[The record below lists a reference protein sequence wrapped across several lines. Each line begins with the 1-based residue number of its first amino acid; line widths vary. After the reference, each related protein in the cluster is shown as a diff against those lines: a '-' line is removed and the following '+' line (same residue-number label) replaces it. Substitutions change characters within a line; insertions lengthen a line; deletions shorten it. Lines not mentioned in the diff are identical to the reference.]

1 MRKVLLTAAALVL
14 AGLSS
19 IAIGAPAD
27 KAETVQQE
35 EVKWLTNFAQA
46 HEIAKKENKVL
57 FVDFSGSDWCGWCI
71 KLHKEVLSQKAFLDY
86 AKDNLVLVLI
96 DFPRRKA
103 QSPEEKRQNA
113 ALARQFNVRGYPT
126 VLLISPE
133 GKILAKT
140 GYRRGGARA
149 YVQYLKGVLKR

>member
-1 MRKVLLTAAALVL
+1 MRKVFLAAAAAVL
-14 AGLSS
+14 TGLSS
-19 IAIGAPAD
+19 IAIAAPAK

-46 HEIAKKENKVL
+46 QEIAKKENKIL

-71 KLHKEVLSQKAFLDY
+71 RLHKEVLSQKAFLDY

-96 DFPRRKA
+96 DFPSRKP
-103 QSPEEKRQNA
+103 QSPEEKRQNQ
-113 ALARQFNVRGYPT
+113 ALARQFGIQGYPT

-133 GKILAKT
+133 GKILART
-140 GYRRGGARA
+140 GYRHGGAQA

>member
-14 AGLSS
+14 TGLSS

-71 KLHKEVLSQKAFLDY
+71 RLHKEVLSQKAFLDY

-103 QSPEEKRQNA
+103 QSPEERRQNA
-113 ALARQFNVRGYPT
+113 ALAEQFGIRGYPT

-133 GKILAKT
+133 GKIIAKT

>member
-1 MRKVLLTAAALVL
+1 M
-14 AGLSS
+14 
-19 IAIGAPAD
+19 
-27 KAETVQQE
+27 
-35 EVKWLTNFAQA
+35 
-46 HEIAKKENKVL
+46 
-57 FVDFSGSDWCGWCI
+57 DFSGSDWCGWCI

>member
-1 MRKVLLTAAALVL
+1 ML
-14 AGLSS
+14 
-19 IAIGAPAD
+19 GAPAQ
-27 KAETVQQE
+27 KAETDEQK
-35 EVKWLTNFAQA
+35 EVKWLTNFAEA
-46 HEIAKKENKVL
+46 HEIAKKENKIL

-103 QSPEEKRQNA
+103 QSPEEKRQNK
-113 ALARQFNVRGYPT
+113 ALAEQFGIRGYPT

-140 GYRRGGARA
+140 GYRRGGAAA
-149 YVQYLKGVLKR
+149 YVHYLKGVLKR